1 VMVHRALLGSVER
14 FFGILIEHYAGAFP
28 VWLAPIQ
35 VAVLPVSEK
44 AADYAQQVHVRLR
57 AAGFRV
63 ELDSRNE
70 KLQAKIRDAQL
81 QKIPFML
88 VCGKKEAEAG
98 TVSVRSRS
106 KGDLGPRPLA
116 DFEAELRGLADSR
129 APHE

>member
-1 VMVHRALLGSVER
+1 MPEIR
-14 FFGILIEHYAGAFP
+14 LIDEEG
-28 VWLAPIQ
+28 
-35 VAVLPVSEK
+35 
-44 AADYAQQVHVRLR
+44 QQVGV
-57 AAGFRV
+57 V
-63 ELDSRNE
+63 NP
-70 KLQAKIRDAQL
+70 RDAQL